1 MDNLTATPALSVHRV
16 MDALDA
22 LRTEQALATPEQI
35 QDQVRAVYAREG
47 LPLAE
52 GELQAAMARCQA
64 VSATEQVSAAKTSEP
79 PTRRVLVL
87 EWLLLGSLLSLMF
100 TFFLTV
106 NHTIKRHLAE
116 TQTSEAISQW
126 EATPNAFSFDALTQ
140 LPAWRTLQLQGTMR
154 QYTNATTLE
163 VQHTPARLA
172 VGLLDQLHAHQ
183 RMEVNGRAVSSR
195 DELIPVLNQDDNRVL
210 IRVPR

>member
-1 MDNLTATPALSVHRV
+1 MDNLTASPALSVHRV

-22 LRTEQALATPEQI
+22 LRAEQALATPEQV

-52 GELQAAMARCQA
+52 GELQAAIVRCQA
-64 VSATEQVSAAKTSEP
+64 VPATEQVSAAKTSET
-79 PTRRVLVL
+79 PTRRVPVL
-87 EWLLLGSLLSLMF
+87 EGLLLGSLLSLMF

-106 NHTIKRHLAE
+106 NHTIKLHLAE
-116 TQTSEAISQW
+116 TQTSQAIFQW
-126 EATPNAFSFDALTQ
+126 ETTPNASAFDALTQ

-154 QYTNATTLE
+154 EYTNATTLQIE
-163 VQHTPARLA
+163 HTPARLVA
-172 VGLLDQLHAHQ
+172 GLLDQLPAHQ